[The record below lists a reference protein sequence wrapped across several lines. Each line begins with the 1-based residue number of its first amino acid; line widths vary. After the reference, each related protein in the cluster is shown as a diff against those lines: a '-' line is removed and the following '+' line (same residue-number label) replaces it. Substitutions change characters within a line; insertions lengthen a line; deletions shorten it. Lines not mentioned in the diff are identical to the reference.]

1 MTTTAPPNTVTLTVD
16 GQEVSVP
23 PGTLVVEAARM
34 AGVDVP
40 IFCYHPKLSL
50 AGACRMCVC
59 EIGMPPPPGQPARP
73 PALLTSCTTRVAPGM
88 VVNTMAGGALKAR
101 ESVIEFLLINHPLDC
116 PVCDAGGECPLQ
128 DNSHAWGPKESRF
141 EEDKRLARKGAALS
155 PLVVLDQERCIVCY
169 RCTRFMAEIPG
180 QAELDFYG
188 RGYNSQLRTIND
200 RAMESH
206 FQGNIIELC
215 PCGALTSETY
225 RFKARPHDL
234 DHADSV
240 CAQCPVGC
248 NVIFDTRAGE
258 LARVRARQN
267 EAVNEIW
274 LCDKGRFGHHYVSSE
289 ERLSTPM
296 VKGEDGALRAASW
309 PEAIGSA
316 AVRLQQIKE
325 QHGGQAIGVIGGRNL
340 TNEDC
345 YALSRFAREVL
356 ETPNVDHRV
365 GARSATANPFARFG
379 LNSFNT
385 AYVDAERAGAIF
397 LFGTDIY
404 EEMPVFWLR
413 VRKGVKNGARLLVAN
428 PRATEADRIAAR
440 RLRYRPGSE
449 LAVLRGLLA
458 ALVDNPPMEPP
469 AAGVGAQHAA
479 PAPTPAAPAP
489 PPAAEGQP
497 APEPRP
503 RDLSG
508 LRSVLGGATVDTAAQ
523 ESGLQADTLRAA
535 AEILAG
541 ARGPLI
547 YAGARLME
555 HPDAEAIAAALVNL
569 ATALGNH
576 SAVNLFPAGANDR
589 GAEYAGLVPDE
600 GGLPA
605 GEIIAQAAEGTIKAL
620 YLVGENVL
628 ATHPDADQARRALS
642 NAELV
647 VVHELFPTDTAR
659 QADVVFAAASV
670 AEKDGTMTNAEGRI
684 QRLFRALRTEAADVR
699 PDWRILSDL
708 SGEMGEPLGY
718 AAATEL
724 TSDLLA
730 DLPAY
735 AGVEAAQITAEG
747 LITREKLEGG
757 ESGWAAIGGARAAG
771 APPREGE
778 GLTLLTYSELL
789 GDETTLRPTPELME
803 MVPEPYVELN
813 RAHAERLGLSD
824 GQLVRLSTAKGTIQ
838 RVARVNGRCP
848 AGVCFSPD
856 NLGYPRINELLDWN
870 VPHTTVQIAAAPAP
884 TAAAAAAGAA
894 GAGD

>member
-1 MTTTAPPNTVTLTVD
+1 
-16 GQEVSVP
+16 
-23 PGTLVVEAARM
+23 
-34 AGVDVP
+34 
-40 IFCYHPKLSL
+40 
-50 AGACRMCVC
+50 
-59 EIGMPPPPGQPARP
+59 
-73 PALLTSCTTRVAPGM
+73 
-88 VVNTMAGGALKAR
+88 
-101 ESVIEFLLINHPLDC
+101 
-116 PVCDAGGECPLQ
+116 
-128 DNSHAWGPKESRF
+128 
-141 EEDKRLARKGAALS
+141 
-155 PLVVLDQERCIVCY
+155 
-169 RCTRFMAEIPG
+169 
-180 QAELDFYG
+180 
-188 RGYNSQLRTIND
+188 
-200 RAMESH
+200 MESH

-289 ERLSTPM
+289 ERLPAPM
-296 VKGEDGALRAASW
+296 VKGQDGALRAASW

-316 AVRLQQIKE
+316 AVRLKQIKD
-325 QHGGQAIGVIGGRNL
+325 QHGGKAIGVIGGRNL

-356 ETPNVDHRV
+356 ETPNVDHRI
-365 GARSATANPFARFG
+365 GARSSTANPLARFG
-379 LNSFNT
+379 LSAFNSG
-385 AYVDAERAGAIF
+385 YVDAERAGAVL

-428 PRATEADRIAAR
+428 PRATEADRIASR

-449 LAVLRGLLA
+449 LAVLSGLLA
-458 ALVDNPPMEPP
+458 ALVDNPPM
-469 AAGVGAQHAA
+469 AA
-479 PAPTPAAPAP
+479 PAMVDAADVGARRPVAGEAGQASPGGAGGEAP
-489 PPAAEGQP
+489 P
-497 APEPRP
+497 APEPEP

-508 LRSVLGGATVDTAAQ
+508 LRAVLGGATVDSAAQ
-523 ESGLQADTLRAA
+523 ESGLSADTLRAA

-547 YAGARLME
+547 YAGSQLAE

-569 ATALGNH
+569 ATALGNR
-576 SAVNLFPAGANDR
+576 SAVNYFPGGANDR

-605 GEIIAQAAEGTIKAL
+605 GEIIAQAAEGSIKAL

-628 ATHPDADQARRALS
+628 ATHPDADQARRALL
-642 NAELV
+642 NADLV
-647 VVHELFPTDTAR
+647 VVHELFSTDTAR
-659 QADVVFAAASV
+659 QADIVFAAASI
-670 AEKDGTMTNAEGRI
+670 AEKDGTMTNAEGRL
-684 QRLFRALRTEAADVR
+684 QRLFRGLRSETADVR

-718 AAATEL
+718 AASTEI
-724 TSDLLA
+724 TRDLLA

-735 AGVEAAQITAEG
+735 AGIDPTSLTAEG
-747 LITREKLEGG
+747 VIAREKLQGSAEGYVPLPGAGRSPAGVRG
-757 ESGWAAIGGARAAG
+757 E
-771 APPREGE
+771 APTTNPSPSPSLGEGDRGGE
-778 GLTLLTYSELL
+778 GLTLLTYPELL
-789 GDETTLRPTPELME
+789 GDETTLRPTPELMA
-803 MVPEPYVELN
+803 MVPDPYVELN
-813 RAHAERLGLSD
+813 RADAARLNVSD
-824 GQLVRLSTAKGTIQ
+824 GQLIRLSTAKGAVGRI
-838 RVARVNGRCP
+838 ARVNGRCP
-848 AGVCFSPD
+848 EGVCFSPS
-856 NLGYPRINELLDWN
+856 NLGHPRLNELLDWN
-870 VPHTTVQIAAAPAP
+870 APRTTVQVAAAPTPAP
-884 TAAAAAAGAA
+884 AMAAVGAA